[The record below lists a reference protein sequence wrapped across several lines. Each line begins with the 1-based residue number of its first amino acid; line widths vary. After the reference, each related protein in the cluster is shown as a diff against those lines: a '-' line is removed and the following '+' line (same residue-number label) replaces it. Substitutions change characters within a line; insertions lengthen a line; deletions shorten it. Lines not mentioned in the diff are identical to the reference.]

1 MVMARN
7 EKLDFFKGVL
17 MFGVVWGHAIT
28 NLSVGS
34 NLSVGIHWIMRTYDM
49 PLFMVL
55 SGYFLAFSEQR
66 KDLKTLLLD
75 KLTTLFLP
83 AFCWGLLLAGL
94 RSALAPSQG
103 LHLNPLTTLYFLWAV
118 FFSTLMLLVVV
129 KVFRSHALQIASCVA
144 ITIALNFIP
153 LNLWNLS
160 YLFPFFAL
168 GYFVNRLKLRPQKY
182 WGEGVL
188 LTLAFVTLLC
198 FWKTDYTIWNT
209 GNYFTSLHGKAL
221 LIVLFRYLIALVGG
235 AFFVFFFS
243 VIYDFFSRHQTRWFR
258 FLMECGR
265 KTLPLYILQELLLF
279 DGVSRVVVWMTGR
292 LGYNPLVLNGN
303 LLGYVIAPVLAWLLM
318 FLIVVLV
325 RLLDRNRFLQYA
337 FGGKIPLSS
346 NKNNRIK

>member
-1 MVMARN
+1 MARN
-7 EKLDFFKGVL
+7 EKIDFFKGVL

-55 SGYFLAFSEQR
+55 SGYFLAFSLQR

-94 RSALAPSQG
+94 RTVMDPSQG
-103 LHLNPLTTLYFLWAV
+103 LRLNPLTTLYFLWAV
-118 FFSTLMLLVVV
+118 FFSTLMLVAVA
-129 KVFRSHALQIASCVA
+129 KVFRSLYLQLAQCVA

-168 GYFVNRLKLRPQKY
+168 GYFVHVLKLRPQKY
-182 WGEGVL
+182 WGEGIL

-209 GNYFTSLHGKAL
+209 GNYMTSLSGKAVL
-221 LIVLFRYLIALVGG
+221 VVLFRYLIALVGG
-235 AFFVFFFS
+235 AFFVFFFGI
-243 VIYDFFSRHQTRWFR
+243 IYDFFSRHQTRGFR
-258 FLMECGR
+258 FLVECGKR
-265 KTLPLYILQELLLF
+265 TLPLYILQELLLF
-279 DGVSRVVVWMTGR
+279 DVVCHAMSWLTGR
-292 LGYNPLVLNGN
+292 LGYNPLVLNEN
-303 LLGYVIAPVLAWLLM
+303 LLGYVIAPVLAFGLMLLII
-318 FLIVVLV
+318 LAV
-325 RLLDRNRFLQYA
+325 RLLDRNRYLRFA
-337 FGGKIPLSS
+337 FGGKVKRCR
-346 NKNNRIK
+346 NT